1 MSYLYENY
9 IYPNK
14 LTNRMKITLIRAEK
28 ESGKEALSTLE
39 ADALIKKLKT
49 ETKAGH
55 VSTLRAILPQ
65 LEGTC
70 AQYEHI
76 DKLPRIYP
84 AVEYS
89 RTQEGE
95 RRMKNYNGLVQLEV
109 NRLSGI
115 AEAEYVKQ
123 QAALLPQTFAA
134 FCGSSGRSAKIWV
147 LFALP
152 DGTTPKRE
160 SDATLFHAHAY
171 RMAVKC
177 YQPLLPFAI
186 TLKEPSLTQSCRMTL
201 DGYPYYNPAA
211 VPFCLEQ
218 PLGMPEE
225 ENFRQRKLAE
235 KNPLLRLHPDSKAS
249 DTFAILFESAL
260 DRAFRELDGWKREG
274 DLRILLVPLAEHCF
288 KAGIP
293 EEEVVRQT
301 LMHYYREA
309 DEFIVRQTIHNL
321 YQELKGFGKKSSLT
335 QEQESVFRLEEFMGR
350 RYEFRYN
357 TVLDDLEY
365 RQRDSVHF
373 YFKPADQR
381 ARSTVSMNALKE
393 GIRVWDRDINRFL
406 TSDYVPLYNPVE
418 EYLYD
423 TGRWDGKDRIRA
435 LADLVPCHNPHW
447 RELFYRWFL
456 GMVAHWR
463 GMDRQHGNNT
473 SPLLVGSQGFRKST
487 FCRILLPPELRFGY
501 TDSID
506 FKSRQEAER
515 SLGRFLLVNIDEFDQ
530 ISINQQGF
538 LKHLLQK
545 PVANLRKPYGST
557 IREMRRYASFIGTSN
572 QKDLLSDPSGSRR
585 FICIEVTGPIDTN
598 VSINYRQLY
607 AQALNAVA
615 KGERYW
621 LDDADEAILKRT
633 NREFE
638 QLTPLEQL
646 FHSHFRAAEEDE
658 EGQWMMPMQILSAL
672 QTKTRDRL
680 AINKVAVFGRT
691 LKKLEIPNKKS
702 RQGTLYHVMPL
713 D

>member
-1 MSYLYENY
+1 
-9 IYPNK
+9 
-14 LTNRMKITLIRAEK
+14 MKITLIRAEK

-39 ADALIKKLKT
+39 VDALIKKLKT

-160 SDATLFHAHAY
+160 SDAALFHAHAY

-235 KNPLLRLHPDSKAS
+235 KNPLLRLHPGSKAS
-249 DTFAILFESAL
+249 DTFAVLFESAL
-260 DRAFRELDGWKREG
+260 DRAFRELDGWKRDE

-406 TSDYVPLYNPVE
+406 TSDHVPLYNPVE

-487 FCRILLPPELRFGY
+487 LF
-501 TDSID
+501 D
-506 FKSRQEAER
+506 FSK
-515 SLGRFLLVNIDEFDQ
+515 L
-530 ISINQQGF
+530 
-538 LKHLLQK
+538 HL
-545 PVANLRKPYGST
+545 A
-557 IREMRRYASFIGTSN
+557 
-572 QKDLLSDPSGSRR
+572 
-585 FICIEVTGPIDTN
+585 
-598 VSINYRQLY
+598 
-607 AQALNAVA
+607 
-615 KGERYW
+615 
-621 LDDADEAILKRT
+621 
-633 NREFE
+633 
-638 QLTPLEQL
+638 
-646 FHSHFRAAEEDE
+646 
-658 EGQWMMPMQILSAL
+658 
-672 QTKTRDRL
+672 
-680 AINKVAVFGRT
+680 
-691 LKKLEIPNKKS
+691 
-702 RQGTLYHVMPL
+702 
-713 D
+713 

>member
-1 MSYLYENY
+1 
-9 IYPNK
+9 
-14 LTNRMKITLIRAEK
+14 MKRQ
-28 ESGKEALSTLE
+28 
-39 ADALIKKLKT
+39 
-49 ETKAGH
+49 
-55 VSTLRAILPQ
+55 V
-65 LEGTC
+65 
-70 AQYEHI
+70 AQ
-76 DKLPRIYP
+76 
-84 AVEYS
+84 
-89 RTQEGE
+89 
-95 RRMKNYNGLVQLEV
+95 
-109 NRLSGI
+109 
-115 AEAEYVKQ
+115 
-123 QAALLPQTFAA
+123 LPQTFAA

-160 SDATLFHAHAY
+160 SDAALFHAHAY

-235 KNPLLRLHPDSKAS
+235 KNPLLRLHPGSKAS
-249 DTFAILFESAL
+249 DTFAVLFESAL
-260 DRAFRELDGWKREG
+260 DRAFRELDGWKRDE

-406 TSDYVPLYNPVE
+406 TSDHVPLYNPVE

-530 ISINQQGF
+530 ININQQGF

-598 VSINYRQLY
+598 VTINYRQLY

-658 EGQWMMPMQILSAL
+658 EGQWMMPMQIISAL

>member
-1 MSYLYENY
+1 
-9 IYPNK
+9 
-14 LTNRMKITLIRAEK
+14 
-28 ESGKEALSTLE
+28 
-39 ADALIKKLKT
+39 
-49 ETKAGH
+49 
-55 VSTLRAILPQ
+55 
-65 LEGTC
+65 
-70 AQYEHI
+70 
-76 DKLPRIYP
+76 
-84 AVEYS
+84 
-89 RTQEGE
+89 
-95 RRMKNYNGLVQLEV
+95 
-109 NRLSGI
+109 
-115 AEAEYVKQ
+115 
-123 QAALLPQTFAA
+123 
-134 FCGSSGRSAKIWV
+134 
-147 LFALP
+147 
-152 DGTTPKRE
+152 
-160 SDATLFHAHAY
+160 
-171 RMAVKC
+171 
-177 YQPLLPFAI
+177 
-186 TLKEPSLTQSCRMTL
+186 MTL

-515 SLGRFLLVNIDEFDQ
+515 SLGPLSARQHRRVRP
-530 ISINQQGF
+530 NQHQPAG
-538 LKHLLQK
+538 L
-545 PVANLRKPYGST
+545 S
-557 IREMRRYASFIGTSN
+557 EAS
-572 QKDLLSDPSGSRR
+572 
-585 FICIEVTGPIDTN
+585 
-598 VSINYRQLY
+598 
-607 AQALNAVA
+607 
-615 KGERYW
+615 
-621 LDDADEAILKRT
+621 
-633 NREFE
+633 
-638 QLTPLEQL
+638 
-646 FHSHFRAAEEDE
+646 AAETGCQPAQTLRQHHPGDAAVCLLHRHQQP
-658 EGQWMMPMQILSAL
+658 EGLVVRPQWQPPFHL
-672 QTKTRDRL
+672 
-680 AINKVAVFGRT
+680 
-691 LKKLEIPNKKS
+691 
-702 RQGTLYHVMPL
+702 H
-713 D
+713 

>member
-1 MSYLYENY
+1 
-9 IYPNK
+9 
-14 LTNRMKITLIRAEK
+14 MKITLIRAEK

-393 GIRVWDRDINRFL
+393 GIRVWDRDINSFL
-406 TSDYVPLYNPVE
+406 TSDHVPLYNPVE

-506 FKSRQEAER
+506 FSRKRDAE
-515 SLGRFLLVNIDEFDQ
+515 LYLNRFALINIDEFDQ
-530 ISINQQGF
+530 ISSTQQGF
-538 LKHLLQK
+538 LKHILQK
-545 PVANLRKPYGST
+545 PVVNVRKPYANAVL
-557 IREMRRYASFIGTSN
+557 EMRRYASFIATSN
-572 QKDLLSDPSGSRR
+572 QKDLLTDPSGSCR
-585 FICIEVTGPIDTN
+585 FICIEVTEAIDTN
-598 VSINYRQLY
+598 RPIDYNQLY
-607 AQALNAVA
+607 TQAMHELDH
-615 KGERYW
+615 GERYW
-621 LDDADEAILKRT
+621 FDQSDERIMT
-633 NREFE
+633 ENNHDFE
-638 QLTPLEQL
+638 QIPPEEQL
-646 FHSHFRAAEEDE
+646 FYHYFRVAGNDE
-658 EGQWMMPMQILSAL
+658 EGEWLSSAEILNRLRRYSAIPL
-672 QTKTRDRL
+672 STKRV
-680 AINKVAVFGRT
+680 NVFGRI
-691 LKKLEIPNKKS
+691 LQKHEVPS
-702 RQGTLYHVMPL
+702 RRTRFGTLYHVVECKRQE

>member
-1 MSYLYENY
+1 
-9 IYPNK
+9 
-14 LTNRMKITLIRAEK
+14 MKITLIRAEK

-95 RRMKNYNGLVQLEV
+95 RWMKNYNGLVQLEV

-406 TSDYVPLYNPVE
+406 TSDHVPLYNPVE

-506 FKSRQEAER
+506 FKSKQEAER
-515 SLGRFLLVNIDEFDQ
+515 YLGRFFLINIDEFDQ
-530 ISINQQGF
+530 VSARHQGF

-545 PVANLRKPYGST
+545 PVVNVRKPHATQVESVK
-557 IREMRRYASFIGTSN
+557 RYASFIATSN
-572 QKDLLSDPSGSRR
+572 HTDLLGDPSGSRR
-585 FICIEVTGPIDTN
+585 FICIEVKGMIDNAQPID
-598 VSINYRQLY
+598 YLQLY
-607 AQALNAVA
+607 AQAVA
-615 KGERYW
+615 ALKNNERYW
-621 LDDADEAILKRT
+621 LTHEEEVSQMQANEAFQQRPL
-633 NREFE
+633 FE
-638 QLTPLEQL
+638 DL
-646 FHSHFRAAEEDE
+646 FFQYYRPASHKE
-658 EGQWMMPMQILSAL
+658 EGLKISAGEIYLSLQKKSGVKLPMS
-672 QTKTRDRL
+672 
-680 AINKVAVFGRT
+680 NVSVFGRF
-691 LKKLEIPNKKS
+691 LKKIGLKTQLAS
-702 RQGTLYHVMPL
+702 RGRLYLVVEK
-713 D
+713 

>member
-1 MSYLYENY
+1 
-9 IYPNK
+9 
-14 LTNRMKITLIRAEK
+14 MKITLIRAEK
-28 ESGKEALSTLE
+28 ESRKEALSTLE

-95 RRMKNYNGLVQLEV
+95 RWMKNYNGLVQLEV

-160 SDATLFHAHAY
+160 SDAALFHAHAY

-235 KNPLLRLHPDSKAS
+235 KSPLLRLHPDSKAS

-260 DRAFRELDGWKREG
+260 DRAFRELDGWKRDG

-301 LMHYYREA
+301 LMHYYRET

-456 GMVAHWR
+456 GMGGTLAWNGPATRKQYFSSACRFSRVPEIHLLPHFAATGAAFRLYGQHR
-463 GMDRQHGNNT
+463 LQEQAGSRTQSGTLSARQH
-473 SPLLVGSQGFRKST
+473 
-487 FCRILLPPELRFGY
+487 
-501 TDSID
+501 
-506 FKSRQEAER
+506 
-515 SLGRFLLVNIDEFDQ
+515 
-530 ISINQQGF
+530 
-538 LKHLLQK
+538 
-545 PVANLRKPYGST
+545 
-557 IREMRRYASFIGTSN
+557 
-572 QKDLLSDPSGSRR
+572 
-585 FICIEVTGPIDTN
+585 
-598 VSINYRQLY
+598 
-607 AQALNAVA
+607 
-615 KGERYW
+615 
-621 LDDADEAILKRT
+621 
-633 NREFE
+633 
-638 QLTPLEQL
+638 
-646 FHSHFRAAEEDE
+646 
-658 EGQWMMPMQILSAL
+658 
-672 QTKTRDRL
+672 
-680 AINKVAVFGRT
+680 
-691 LKKLEIPNKKS
+691 
-702 RQGTLYHVMPL
+702 
-713 D
+713 

>member
-1 MSYLYENY
+1 
-9 IYPNK
+9 
-14 LTNRMKITLIRAEK
+14 MKITLIRAEK

-55 VSTLRAILPQ
+55 VSDPPGHPSSTG
-65 LEGTC
+65 GTC

-406 TSDYVPLYNPVE
+406 TSDYVPLYNPSKSTFTTPAAG
-418 EYLYD
+418 
-423 TGRWDGKDRIRA
+423 TGKTASGV
-435 LADLVPCHNPHW
+435 ADLVPCHNPHW
-447 RELFYRWFL
+447 QELFYRWFL
-456 GMVAHWR
+456 GDGGTLAWNGPATRKQYFSSACRFSRVPEIHLLPHFAATGAAFRLYGQHR
-463 GMDRQHGNNT
+463 LQEQAGSGAQPGTLSARQHRRVR
-473 SPLLVGSQGFRKST
+473 P
-487 FCRILLPPELRFGY
+487 
-501 TDSID
+501 
-506 FKSRQEAER
+506 
-515 SLGRFLLVNIDEFDQ
+515 
-530 ISINQQGF
+530 NQHQPAGF
-538 LKHLLQK
+538 L
-545 PVANLRKPYGST
+545 
-557 IREMRRYASFIGTSN
+557 EAS
-572 QKDLLSDPSGSRR
+572 
-585 FICIEVTGPIDTN
+585 
-598 VSINYRQLY
+598 
-607 AQALNAVA
+607 
-615 KGERYW
+615 
-621 LDDADEAILKRT
+621 
-633 NREFE
+633 
-638 QLTPLEQL
+638 
-646 FHSHFRAAEEDE
+646 AAET
-658 EGQWMMPMQILSAL
+658 GCQPA
-672 QTKTRDRL
+672 QTL
-680 AINKVAVFGRT
+680 
-691 LKKLEIPNKKS
+691 
-702 RQGTLYHVMPL
+702 RQHHP
-713 D
+713 

>member
-1 MSYLYENY
+1 
-9 IYPNK
+9 
-14 LTNRMKITLIRAEK
+14 MKITLIRAEK
-28 ESGKEALSTLE
+28 ESRKEALSTLE

-95 RRMKNYNGLVQLEV
+95 RWMKNYNGLVQLEV

-218 PLGMPEE
+218 PLSMPEE

-260 DRAFRELDGWKREG
+260 DRAFRGLGGWKRDG

-321 YQELKGFGKKSSLT
+321 YQELKGFGKKLSLI
-335 QEQESVFRLEEFMGR
+335 
-350 RYEFRYN
+350 
-357 TVLDDLEY
+357 
-365 RQRDSVHF
+365 H
-373 YFKPADQR
+373 
-381 ARSTVSMNALKE
+381 
-393 GIRVWDRDINRFL
+393 I
-406 TSDYVPLYNPVE
+406 
-418 EYLYD
+418 
-423 TGRWDGKDRIRA
+423 
-435 LADLVPCHNPHW
+435 
-447 RELFYRWFL
+447 
-456 GMVAHWR
+456 
-463 GMDRQHGNNT
+463 
-473 SPLLVGSQGFRKST
+473 
-487 FCRILLPPELRFGY
+487 
-501 TDSID
+501 
-506 FKSRQEAER
+506 
-515 SLGRFLLVNIDEFDQ
+515 
-530 ISINQQGF
+530 
-538 LKHLLQK
+538 
-545 PVANLRKPYGST
+545 
-557 IREMRRYASFIGTSN
+557 
-572 QKDLLSDPSGSRR
+572 
-585 FICIEVTGPIDTN
+585 
-598 VSINYRQLY
+598 
-607 AQALNAVA
+607 
-615 KGERYW
+615 
-621 LDDADEAILKRT
+621 
-633 NREFE
+633 
-638 QLTPLEQL
+638 
-646 FHSHFRAAEEDE
+646 
-658 EGQWMMPMQILSAL
+658 
-672 QTKTRDRL
+672 
-680 AINKVAVFGRT
+680 
-691 LKKLEIPNKKS
+691 
-702 RQGTLYHVMPL
+702 
-713 D
+713 

>member
-1 MSYLYENY
+1 
-9 IYPNK
+9 
-14 LTNRMKITLIRAEK
+14 MKITLIRAEK

-95 RRMKNYNGLVQLEV
+95 RWMKNYNGLVQLEV

-373 YFKPADQR
+373 KPADQR

-393 GIRVWDRDINRFL
+393 GIRVWDREINRFL
-406 TSDYVPLYNPVE
+406 TSDHVPLYNPVE

-506 FKSRQEAER
+506 FSRKRDAE
-515 SLGRFLLVNIDEFDQ
+515 LYLNRFALINIDEFDQ
-530 ISINQQGF
+530 ISSTQQGF
-538 LKHLLQK
+538 LKHILQK
-545 PVANLRKPYGST
+545 PVVNVRKPYANAVL
-557 IREMRRYASFIGTSN
+557 EMRRYASFIATSN
-572 QKDLLSDPSGSRR
+572 QKDLLTDPSGSRR
-585 FICIEVTGPIDTN
+585 FICIEVTEAIDTN
-598 VSINYRQLY
+598 RPIDYNQLY
-607 AQALNAVA
+607 AQAMHELDH
-615 KGERYW
+615 GERYW
-621 LDDADEAILKRT
+621 FDQSDERIMT
-633 NREFE
+633 ENNHDFE
-638 QLTPLEQL
+638 QIPPEEQL
-646 FHSHFRAAEEDE
+646 FYHYFRVAGNDE
-658 EGQWMMPMQILSAL
+658 EGEWLSSAEILNRLRRYSAIPL
-672 QTKTRDRL
+672 STKRV
-680 AINKVAVFGRT
+680 NVFGRI
-691 LKKLEIPNKKS
+691 LQKHEVPS
-702 RQGTLYHVMPL
+702 RRTRFGTLYHVVECKRQE

>member
-1 MSYLYENY
+1 
-9 IYPNK
+9 
-14 LTNRMKITLIRAEK
+14 MKITLIRAEK

-39 ADALIKKLKT
+39 TDALIKKLKT

-55 VSTLRAILPQ
+55 VSTLRVILPQ

-95 RRMKNYNGLVQLEV
+95 RRMKNYNGLVQLEI

-152 DGTTPKRE
+152 DGTTPKLE
-160 SDATLFHAHAY
+160 SDAALFHAHAY
-171 RMAVKC
+171 RMTVKC

-249 DTFAILFESAL
+249 DTFAVLFESAL
-260 DRAFRELDGWKREG
+260 DRAFRGLGGWKRDG

-301 LMHYYREA
+301 LMHYYRET

-447 RELFYRWFL
+447 QELFYRWFL

-487 FCRILLPPELRFGY
+487 LF
-501 TDSID
+501 D
-506 FKSRQEAER
+506 FSK
-515 SLGRFLLVNIDEFDQ
+515 
-530 ISINQQGF
+530 
-538 LKHLLQK
+538 
-545 PVANLRKPYGST
+545 
-557 IREMRRYASFIGTSN
+557 
-572 QKDLLSDPSGSRR
+572 
-585 FICIEVTGPIDTN
+585 
-598 VSINYRQLY
+598 LY
-607 AQALNAVA
+607 
-615 KGERYW
+615 
-621 LDDADEAILKRT
+621 
-633 NREFE
+633 
-638 QLTPLEQL
+638 
-646 FHSHFRAAEEDE
+646 
-658 EGQWMMPMQILSAL
+658 
-672 QTKTRDRL
+672 L
-680 AINKVAVFGRT
+680 A
-691 LKKLEIPNKKS
+691 
-702 RQGTLYHVMPL
+702 
-713 D
+713 

>member
-1 MSYLYENY
+1 
-9 IYPNK
+9 
-14 LTNRMKITLIRAEK
+14 MKITLIRAEK
-28 ESGKEALSTLE
+28 ESEKEALSTLE

-152 DGTTPKRE
+152 DGTTPKLE
-160 SDATLFHAHAY
+160 SDAALFHAHAY

-225 ENFRQRKLAE
+225 E
-235 KNPLLRLHPDSKAS
+235 
-249 DTFAILFESAL
+249 
-260 DRAFRELDGWKREG
+260 
-274 DLRILLVPLAEHCF
+274 
-288 KAGIP
+288 
-293 EEEVVRQT
+293 VVRQT

-335 QEQESVFRLEEFMGR
+335 QEQESAFRLEEFMDR

-530 ISINQQGF
+530 ININQQGF

-545 PVANLRKPYGST
+545 PAANLRKPYGST

>member
-1 MSYLYENY
+1 MY
-9 IYPNK
+9 
-14 LTNRMKITLIRAEK
+14 
-28 ESGKEALSTLE
+28 
-39 ADALIKKLKT
+39 
-49 ETKAGH
+49 
-55 VSTLRAILPQ
+55 STLRAILPQ

-95 RRMKNYNGLVQLEV
+95 RWMKNYNGLVQLEV

-134 FCGSSGRSAKIWV
+134 FCRFQRTECQDMGIVCPARRHDTEAGERCRLVSCPR
-147 LFALP
+147 LP
-152 DGTTPKRE
+152 YGGE
-160 SDATLFHAHAY
+160 G
-171 RMAVKC
+171 
-177 YQPLLPFAI
+177 YQPLMLPFAI

-201 DGYPYYNPAA
+201 DGYPYDNPAA

-235 KNPLLRLHPDSKAS
+235 KSPLLRLHPDSKAS

-260 DRAFRELDGWKREG
+260 DRAFRELDGWKRDG

-301 LMHYYREA
+301 LMHYYRET

-406 TSDYVPLYNPVE
+406 TSDDVPPIIPSKNTFTTPAAGMGKTASGHWPTSSRATILIGGSCSTAGSWAWWHTGVEWTGNTETILLLCLSVLKGSGNPPFAAFCCHRSCVSAIR
-418 EYLYD
+418 
-423 TGRWDGKDRIRA
+423 TASTSRAGRKQNAVWDA
-435 LADLVPCHNPHW
+435 FCSSTL
-447 RELFYRWFL
+447 
-456 GMVAHWR
+456 
-463 GMDRQHGNNT
+463 T
-473 SPLLVGSQGFRKST
+473 SSIKST
-487 FCRILLPPELRFGY
+487 S
-501 TDSID
+501 T
-506 FKSRQEAER
+506 SR
-515 SLGRFLLVNIDEFDQ
+515 
-530 ISINQQGF
+530 
-538 LKHLLQK
+538 
-545 PVANLRKPYGST
+545 
-557 IREMRRYASFIGTSN
+557 AS
-572 QKDLLSDPSGSRR
+572 
-585 FICIEVTGPIDTN
+585 
-598 VSINYRQLY
+598 
-607 AQALNAVA
+607 
-615 KGERYW
+615 
-621 LDDADEAILKRT
+621 
-633 NREFE
+633 
-638 QLTPLEQL
+638 
-646 FHSHFRAAEEDE
+646 
-658 EGQWMMPMQILSAL
+658 
-672 QTKTRDRL
+672 
-680 AINKVAVFGRT
+680 
-691 LKKLEIPNKKS
+691 
-702 RQGTLYHVMPL
+702 
-713 D
+713 